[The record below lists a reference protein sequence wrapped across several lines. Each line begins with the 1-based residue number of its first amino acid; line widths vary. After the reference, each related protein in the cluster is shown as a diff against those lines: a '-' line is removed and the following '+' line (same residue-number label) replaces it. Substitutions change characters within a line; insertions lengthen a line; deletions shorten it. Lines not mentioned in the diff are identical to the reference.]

1 MKTYDEFINNIL
13 ETRGR
18 NGCGEEYHETH
29 HIIPKCMG
37 GNDDKSNLID
47 LYAREH
53 FEVHRLLALENPDN
67 DKLIYAWHMMSVMSD
82 EQQRHYEIT
91 AEEYE
96 EAKIA
101 FSKMMSVKMSGNGN
115 PMYGKESAM
124 RGKHLPCESKEKLR
138 LQRIGDKNPMYGKS
152 GEKAPN
158 YGKRMSEES
167 RKKLSE
173 ANSGENHPMYGKNHS
188 EETRR
193 KMSEARKGFRQS
205 DETKKK
211 ISDSR
216 KDKKPVICL
225 NTGVIYESMTYASK
239 QTGISLQSISNCC
252 NGVYKHAGKDAVTGE
267 KLIWEF
273 YKNA

>member
-13 ETRGR
+13 ETRGI

-53 FEVHRLLALENPDN
+53 FEAHRLLALENPDN

-82 EQQRHYEIT
+82 KQQRHYEIT

-101 FSKMMSVKMSGNGN
+101 FSKMMSIKMSGSGN
-115 PMYGKESAM
+115 PMYGKSAM
-124 RGKHLPCESKEKLR
+124 RGKHLSDESKEKLR
-138 LQRIGDKNPMYGKS
+138 LQRIGDKNPMYGKL

-173 ANSGENHPMYGKNHS
+173 ANIGENHPMYGKNHS
-188 EETRR
+188 EETKR
-193 KMSEARKGFRQS
+193 KMSEARQGFRQS

-216 KDKKPVICL
+216 KDKKPIICL
-225 NTGVIYESMTYASK
+225 NTGVIYESITYASK
-239 QTGISLQSISNCC
+239 KTGISIQSLSRCC
-252 NGVYKHAGKDAVTGE
+252 NGVCKHAGKDTVTGE
-267 KLIWEF
+267 KLAWEF